1 MLDEML
7 VLLLATLRGFEWEL
21 RGELKVEKKVETM
34 VETMVVMTENKN
46 MQLLLNLNYIH
57 QHI

>member
-1 MLDEML
+1 ML